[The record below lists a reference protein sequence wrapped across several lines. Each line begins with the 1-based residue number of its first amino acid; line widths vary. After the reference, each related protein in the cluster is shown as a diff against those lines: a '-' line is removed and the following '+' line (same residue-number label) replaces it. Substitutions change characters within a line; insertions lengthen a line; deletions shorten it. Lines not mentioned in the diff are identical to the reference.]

1 MRMENLQHQGKRTV
15 LVVSNIA
22 TSHLNKRRQL
32 IVTKGDNN
40 EVDDV
45 PMYPD
50 GQAFVTRA
58 EIMGLVVA
66 YVPYLGWVSIA
77 LQKVFETK
85 YLVLLVV
92 IAVSL
97 AS

>member
-1 MRMENLQHQGKRTV
+1 MENLHHQGKRTV
-15 LVVSNIA
+15 LVIQNIA
-22 TSHLNKRRQL
+22 TSHLKQRRQL

-50 GQAFVTRA
+50 GQAVVTRA
-58 EIMGLVVA
+58 EITGLVVA
-66 YVPYLGWVSIA
+66 YVPYLGWVTIA
-77 LQKVFETK
+77 LQKIFETK
-85 YLVLLVV
+85 YLVLLIL
-92 IAVSL
+92 IALSL